1 VSRRVLRTRELT
13 GGEKVS
19 AWKILLS
26 NLNNLIVYLLM
37 IASAS
42 AFIMGDAVGG
52 IAVIAAIL
60 IAVVSGFI
68 TEFKAQK
75 SVEFLQGMI
84 KTSAKVKRDGQIRNI
99 DSSLFTVGDLLFLEE
114 GGFRHSKCPVS

>member
-1 VSRRVLRTRELT
+1 
-13 GGEKVS
+13 
-19 AWKILLS
+19 
-26 NLNNLIVYLLM
+26 M
-37 IASAS
+37 
-42 AFIMGDAVGG
+42 
-52 IAVIAAIL
+52 IAAIL

-114 GGFRHSKCPVS
+114 EGFRHSRCPVS